1 MALGQHLGANQN
13 VGLASVNAFQHGL
26 PLLTAFH
33 RVAVDAQNTRC
44 RKLLLQ
50 PALKALRTA
59 AKGKNVLIAA
69 GWAGTRHMPFKAAVV
84 AAQAPVGQMQH

>member
-1 MALGQHLGANQN
+1 MALGQHLGTDQN
-13 VGLASVNAFQHGL
+13 IRFTAVNAFQHGL
-26 PLLTAFH
+26 PLLAAFH
-33 RVAVDAQNTRC
+33 RVAVDAQNTRF
-44 RKLLLQ
+44 RKLFLQ
-50 PALKALRTA
+50 PAFKTLRAA